1 MNFDYENKKI
11 KDLLSIKDKIF
22 IIPRYQRDYSWE
34 LPEISEFFNDIIT
47 CITYSNELLSSS
59 EYFFGTV
66 LLGGSLTD
74 SQKELDVIDGQQRL
88 TTMTILLSALG
99 RLFYEKNEVASGDGI
114 WSNYI
119 LKTNDDGEVY
129 KVIKIETINNFFEYY
144 IQQKEQ
150 EKSPIDEEQEKMENA
165 YKYFI
170 DQLKEETIKT
180 KLNLNKESITYLD
193 ILKTIRNQ
201 ILNSNIIVISS
212 KDKNSGNK
220 IFEILNAKG
229 KKLED
234 IDLIKNQIFKK
245 ITITEPTDTAS
256 NIWNEIKSNLT
267 GRKERVELNTFF
279 RQYWASKYKRVSSNQ
294 LYNSFNIKIKEVD
307 YNKFLKDLSYN
318 SEIYMKIIAPSIDDY
333 DGRKEKQFIVENLKY
348 LNDTF
353 KIKQVRVALLAIF
366 RLYFDNKLLDTKK
379 LRDLLKYLHDFH
391 FVYNGLCSKSTNV
404 LDSRYTS
411 FSIAL
416 ANAKTKDNV
425 NEAINKLKES
435 LDKIYPKYPEFEERF
450 INLEYSKNSNE
461 FNVMTKYVLN
471 NIEKYY
477 SNEDIQKIDS
487 SIEHIINEN
496 NDNKI
501 TLNIG
506 NLLLLEQ
513 KINEEASNV
522 DFTEKKKFYN
532 KSAYK
537 FVKYFISNY
546 NNFGKENIENRAKEL
561 SKFYYEKVLSKKTI

>member
-1 MNFDYENKKI
+1 VNFDYENKKI

-34 LPEISEFFNDIIT
+34 LSEISEFFNDIIT
-47 CITYSNELLSSS
+47 CITYSNNKLSNT

-88 TTMTILLSALG
+88 TTMTIFLSALG

-114 WSNYI
+114 WNNYI
-119 LKTNDDGEVY
+119 LKANDDGEVY

-150 EKSPIDEEQEKMENA
+150 EKSPIDEEQEKMGNA

-170 DQLKEETIKT
+170 DQLKEETIRT
-180 KLNLNKESITYLD
+180 KLNLSEEVNYLD

-245 ITITEPTDTAS
+245 INITEPTDAAN

-267 GRKERVELNTFF
+267 GKKERVELNTFF

-294 LYNSFNIKIKEVD
+294 LYESFNMKIKEAN
-307 YNKFLKDLSYN
+307 YNEFLKDLSYN
-318 SEIYMKIIAPSIDDY
+318 SQVYMKIITPNLDDY
-333 DGRKEKQFIVENLKY
+333 EGRKEKQFIVESLKY

-353 KIKQVRVALLAIF
+353 KIKQIRVALLAIF
-366 RLYFDNKLLDTKK
+366 RLYFDSDLLNTKK
-379 LRDLLKYLHDFH
+379 LRELLKYLHEFH

-416 ANAKTKDNV
+416 SNAKTKDNV
-425 NEAINKLKES
+425 TTAINKLKES
-435 LDKIYPKYPEFEERF
+435 LEKIYPKYSEFEEKF
-450 INLEYSKNSNE
+450 IKLEYSKNSNE

-471 NIEKYY
+471 NLEKYF
-477 SNEDIQKIDS
+477 SEEDVQKIDS

-496 NDNKI
+496 SDDKI

-513 KINEEASNV
+513 KLNEEASDRN
-522 DFTEKKKFYN
+522 FREKKEVYN
-532 KSAYK
+532 RSTYK
-537 FVKYFISNY
+537 FVKDFTTDYIDFRR
-546 NNFGKENIENRAKEL
+546 ENVEERSKKL
-561 SKFYYEKVLSKKTI
+561 SKFYYEKVLSKNIN